1 MPWEAF
7 LRACGRAGRRRDFR
21 YPKTLSAAL
30 RTISI
35 AKQMRKLGITLILV
49 IASIFVAM
57 KGRTAWYAITLG
69 GAGHD
74 MTSSHRNRRFCL
86 RAGSAD
92 SGAR

>member
-35 AKQMRKLGITLILV
+35 AKQMRKLGITLALILV

-57 KGRTAWYAITLG
+57 KGRTAWYAIRVAVQATI
-69 GAGHD
+69 
-74 MTSSHRNRRFCL
+74 
-86 RAGSAD
+86 
-92 SGAR
+92 

>member
-1 MPWEAF
+1 
-7 LRACGRAGRRRDFR
+7 
-21 YPKTLSAAL
+21 
-30 RTISI
+30 
-35 AKQMRKLGITLILV
+35 MRKLGITLILV

-57 KGRTAWYAITLG
+57 KGRTAWCAITGG

-74 MTSSHRNRRFCL
+74 MTSGHRNRRFCL